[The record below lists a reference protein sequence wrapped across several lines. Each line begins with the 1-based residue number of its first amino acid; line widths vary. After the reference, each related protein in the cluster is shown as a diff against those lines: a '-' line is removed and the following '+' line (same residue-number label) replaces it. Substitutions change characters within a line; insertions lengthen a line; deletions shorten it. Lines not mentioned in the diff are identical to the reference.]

1 VRIEDRES
9 RTENGVKNMSVRR
22 RFKGYFL
29 HGLAVLLPSILT
41 IWLFVWGYTFIQTKI
56 SVHINRGLVY
66 AIALLANERVEVTD
80 KEVKAYLLKIKPELE
95 DNKEELQIHM
105 RRPDIQRKVRIEVL
119 RQNLAKTWVN
129 GPGSIAGFLVAV
141 VGVCVIGALLASYVG
156 RSLWR
161 TIEKFIM
168 NTPILRNV
176 FPYVK
181 QVTDFLLTNEEQKK
195 LFSRVVAVEYPR
207 KGIWS
212 VGFVTGSGL
221 EKIVNNVKREFLTV
235 IIPTSPTPFT
245 GFVITVQKKQ
255 TIDLDMT
262 IEQALRFI
270 ISGGVITPGNEQA
283 TTALPKSGSEER
295 R

>member
-1 VRIEDRES
+1 MPEKALVE
-9 RTENGVKNMSVRR
+9 NMSVTR

-41 IWLFVWGYTFIQTKI
+41 IWLFVWGYTFIQEKI
-56 SVHINRGLVY
+56 SVHINRGLVHI
-66 AIALLANERVEVTD
+66 IALVANEQVEISEKEVT
-80 KEVKAYLLKIKPELE
+80 AYLLVMKPELSDNE
-95 DNKEELQIHM
+95 DELQIHLQ
-105 RRPDIQRKVRIEVL
+105 RPEIWRNARIEQL
-119 RQNLAKTWVN
+119 KKTLAKTWID
-129 GPGSIAGFLVAV
+129 GPGSITGFILAV
-141 VGVCVIGALLASYVG
+141 IGVCVLGALLASYVG
-156 RSLWR
+156 KSFWR

-168 NTPILRNV
+168 NTPFLRNV

-221 EKIVNNVKREFLTV
+221 EKVVNSIKREFLTV
-235 IIPTSPTPFT
+235 LIPTSPTPFT
-245 GFVITVQKKQ
+245 GFVITIQKKQ

-262 IEQALRFI
+262 IEEALRFI
-270 ISGGVITPGNEQA
+270 VSGGVITPGSEHVA
-283 TTALPKSGSEER
+283 AALPRNSSEDEQ
-295 R
+295 